1 MATIPTKSIRAPPK
15 AMRGLISFGDGALT
29 AGCVLIEVR
38 LTAVTASCA
47 IGGSNGG
54 GGNGGNDGG
63 GGKGRGDGLM
73 ACSNDGGNGAGGG
86 IGGGDD
92 GGVGGGL
99 LLCRCSMHGSSLHF
113 TSKWLI
119 VT

>member
-15 AMRGLISFGDGALT
+15 AMRGLISFGDGALK

-38 LTAVTASCA
+38 LTAATAA
-47 IGGSNGG
+47 MGGSNGG

-63 GGKGRGDGLM
+63 GGKGRGDGMM
-73 ACSNDGGNGAGGG
+73 ACSKGGGNGTGGG